1 MKVDGHLLIDLKNG
15 DEKAFET
22 LFWKYNEHVYHFIY
36 SLLYEKSMAEDLTQN
51 VFLKI
56 WEKHETID
64 VEQNFDAYLFT
75 IARNLVYK
83 ETENRLLSEKLTESL
98 QRQLSDADSLTEE
111 RIDAESLREY
121 INSLIEELPP
131 SRREIFRL
139 SRHEHLSY
147 REIAERLSISEK
159 TVETQVN
166 RALRFLRDRLSSDGF
181 LRVISFFIIL
191 ISLTSCGQ
199 KKEVDP
205 QEHFQLTIAINAN
218 KLNVDTYKL
227 SSFGRMILFED
238 EQCIIKENYLS
249 ESPLDKIYY
258 TKDSIL
264 SFAQTGEGPDE
275 NIMPRLM
282 QKKDESNVNILDIQ
296 KKQIITKSL
305 PKDISSNVNLDYMFL
320 SAIQTKHGYV
330 VSGLLDKEE
339 PNTMRYALFDCEGK
353 YVKSF
358 GDFPNDGNNSGGKSK
373 TFAYQG
379 YMAYN
384 SLLDRFATVAS
395 SGAIFELYQIDTIPT
410 LIKCYHDI
418 YPIYTDDRRSGRNGI
433 KHGKENV
440 IGYTDIYATNRYVY
454 ALYSGKKLN
463 QHTNAGMIDAMLSN
477 DVLVYDWSGKCICRL
492 VSDIKLFNICVANDD
507 KELIALGWDDDYHL
521 YSFDLSKVISAW

>member
-339 PNTMRYALFDCEGK
+339 PNTKRYALFDCEGK

-358 GDFPNDGNNSGGKSK
+358 GDFPNDGNNSGGKK
-373 TFAYQG
+373 
-379 YMAYN
+379 
-384 SLLDRFATVAS
+384 
-395 SGAIFELYQIDTIPT
+395 
-410 LIKCYHDI
+410 
-418 YPIYTDDRRSGRNGI
+418 
-433 KHGKENV
+433 
-440 IGYTDIYATNRYVY
+440 
-454 ALYSGKKLN
+454 
-463 QHTNAGMIDAMLSN
+463 
-477 DVLVYDWSGKCICRL
+477 
-492 VSDIKLFNICVANDD
+492 
-507 KELIALGWDDDYHL
+507 
-521 YSFDLSKVISAW
+521 

>member
-166 RALRFLRDRLSSDGF
+166 RALRFCGIDCLLMA
-181 LRVISFFIIL
+181 SFVL
-191 ISLTSCGQ
+191 Y
-199 KKEVDP
+199 
-205 QEHFQLTIAINAN
+205 H
-218 KLNVDTYKL
+218 
-227 SSFGRMILFED
+227 
-238 EQCIIKENYLS
+238 
-249 ESPLDKIYY
+249 
-258 TKDSIL
+258 
-264 SFAQTGEGPDE
+264 
-275 NIMPRLM
+275 
-282 QKKDESNVNILDIQ
+282 
-296 KKQIITKSL
+296 
-305 PKDISSNVNLDYMFL
+305 
-320 SAIQTKHGYV
+320 
-330 VSGLLDKEE
+330 
-339 PNTMRYALFDCEGK
+339 
-353 YVKSF
+353 
-358 GDFPNDGNNSGGKSK
+358 
-373 TFAYQG
+373 
-379 YMAYN
+379 
-384 SLLDRFATVAS
+384 SLLFLYLLLLVDRKRSRS
-395 SGAIFELYQIDTIPT
+395 SRAFPT
-410 LIKCYHDI
+410 NNCYK
-418 YPIYTDDRRSGRNGI
+418 R
-433 KHGKENV
+433 K
-440 IGYTDIYATNRYVY
+440 
-454 ALYSGKKLN
+454 
-463 QHTNAGMIDAMLSN
+463 
-477 DVLVYDWSGKCICRL
+477 
-492 VSDIKLFNICVANDD
+492 
-507 KELIALGWDDDYHL
+507 
-521 YSFDLSKVISAW
+521 